1 MRAMSKLFQTILFI
15 NHFSLGL
22 VVPVLN
28 LILLDCGA
36 TLQTLPLLYM
46 VMAVTVLCFELP
58 SGICADLLGRKNVFL
73 ISCILNFLSF
83 FALIFVKQSLPLL
96 ILIIILYGIGR
107 ALSSGSI
114 DALIIDQTIDRQGN
128 EFLPKIT
135 SRLSIIEGAGL
146 SLGSITGGVLAQL
159 SSDRVYNLLGRII
172 LILAIIVLCQ
182 LFIKE
187 DDITKEEHNS
197 LKYHV
202 KQGLKAVL
210 INYKFALVVAGGFF
224 VGLFLSVIETYWQ
237 PAFVGITND
246 QNREWLLGIIPFFG
260 FLAATV
266 GNIFSQKLLD
276 KYKANHMGI
285 YLISRGILAISL
297 LVFALQKNSISFIA
311 GYSGV
316 YLMLGIS
323 NTSESTIINL
333 YTPNHM
339 RASILSLFSLI
350 TQIGLMCASLISSI
364 AINRL
369 HFSGVWIIMASLF
382 GGYIILVAI
391 IEAVV
396 RKKVQIA

>member
-1 MRAMSKLFQTILFI
+1 MSKLFQTILFI

-187 DDITKEEHNS
+187 DVITKEEHNS

-260 FLAATV
+260 SLAATV